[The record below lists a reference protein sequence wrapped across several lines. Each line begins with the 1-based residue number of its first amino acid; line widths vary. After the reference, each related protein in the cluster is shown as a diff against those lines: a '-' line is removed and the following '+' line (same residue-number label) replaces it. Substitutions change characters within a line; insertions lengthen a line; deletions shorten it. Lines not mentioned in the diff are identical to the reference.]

1 MTNNYQFYNYNNI
14 NHQNNMYMNTTNNNN
29 TFMNNMNFV
38 HSYSMNNINNRN
50 NMNLN
55 NNMVNNNNYNNYMN
69 NVNNINYMANNNNHI
84 IYKNNNNNYITV
96 IFVYNKT
103 QIALKVNVK
112 TKISTLIKAYR
123 ENAKIY
129 AQNIQ
134 FYFNEIELNPN
145 LSVEGTGLQQNSI
158 ILVKDNGRVDEC
170 LTLSHDIRNNRVDE
184 CLTISNKTNNNII
197 PECLTIPID
206 TKNNRV
212 KENYTFSHDPN
223 NTNRVNNSNNNI
235 NIPLSQTEKIIN
247 IKFIKQPKDNNYIPY
262 SYIELHGLLKLC
274 LLKEISPKLND
285 YQIKQLPEIVA
296 KIMKILK
303 FGYSNDSNIQKNIKD
318 VLEKMRGSNII
329 SFSSY
334 VNEIINSNELN
345 NITNLLK
352 NDELNEI
359 NDIKNRLSIY
369 NEHTKQFEIEF
380 EKAKRNSIFEFS
392 IVSLVIIEREEY
404 IKFEKGK
411 NNCPNIVDKI
421 LFHGTN
427 IDPISNILTGYFNK
441 SKKKGTSIFGEGVYF
456 TDLLDYCWYYGGP
469 RGNRENINKIPKIND
484 TFTLIACS
492 TYYDQKGF
500 RRVKDNKYTPKKN
513 EINFAY
519 VGSGTEALINPD
531 KRKFYGT
538 EYVIWDLDQ
547 ICPFISAKLERQEY
561 CIIWRDTNFT
571 SKPIHFNEFDNKFK
585 KFLKEKIKY
594 IEQIAKYNVYPCET
608 TEEALNLIR
617 RKKYNKIILIS
628 NAGGGGREFVIEARK
643 IIGNNVIALF
653 VAYMVDHLKWIKDFP
668 NSFFSNESSFD
679 EKYIECFNDTNT
691 DNVKKKINTLIK
703 SMENHY
709 QVRFNFNDKYLYFPL
724 YEESMKK
731 GKYSDLTF

>member
-1 MTNNYQFYNYNNI
+1 MTNNYQFYNYN
-14 NHQNNMYMNTTNNNN
+14 QNNMYMNTTNNNN
-29 TFMNNMNFV
+29 AFMNNINLN
-38 HSYSMNNINNRN
+38 HYNSMNNINNRN
-50 NMNLN
+50 NIN
-55 NNMVNNNNYNNYMN
+55 VNNN
-69 NVNNINYMANNNNHI
+69 NYMANNNNHI
-84 IYKNNNNNYITV
+84 IYNTNNNNYITV

-112 TKISTLIKAYR
+112 TKISTLIKAYK

-129 AQNIQ
+129 GQNIQ
-134 FYFNEIELNPN
+134 FYFNGMELNPN
-145 LSVEGTGLQQNSI
+145 LSVEGAGLQQNSI
-158 ILVKDNGRVDEC
+158 ILVKDNGRVDKC
-170 LTLSHDIRNNRVDE
+170 LTLSHDIKNNRVDE
-184 CLTISNKTNNNII
+184 CLTISNNTNNNFI

-206 TKNNRV
+206 TNNNRV
-212 KENYTFSHDPN
+212 KENYTFSYDPN
-223 NTNRVNNSNNNI
+223 NTNKVNNNI
-235 NIPLSQTEKIIN
+235 NIPLSQPEKIIN
-247 IKFIKQPKDNNYIPY
+247 IKFIKQPNPNSYKPY
-262 SYIELHGLLKLC
+262 SYPELHGLLKLC

-318 VLEKMRGSNII
+318 VLEKMKGSNII

-359 NDIKNRLSIY
+359 KDITNRLSIY

-392 IVSLVIIEREEY
+392 IVSLVIIEREDY
-404 IKFEKGK
+404 IKFEEGK
-411 NNCPNIVDKI
+411 NNCPNRVDKI

-427 IDPISNILTGYFNK
+427 INPISNILTGYFKK
-441 SKKKGTSIFGEGVYF
+441 SKGQFTCIFGEGVYF

-469 RGNRENINKIPKIND
+469 RENRENINKIPKIND

-500 RRVKDNKYTPKKN
+500 RRVIDNKYNPQKN

-519 VGSGTEALINPD
+519 AGSGTEALINPD

-538 EYVIWDLDQ
+538 EYVIGELDQ

-561 CIIWRDTNFT
+561 CFIWRDTHFS
-571 SKPIHFNEFDNKFK
+571 SKPIHFSEFDYKFK

-653 VAYMVDHLKWIKDFP
+653 VAYMVEHLQWIKDLP

-691 DNVKKKINTLIK
+691 DNLKKKINTLIR

-709 QVRFNFNDKYLYFPL
+709 KVRFNFNDTYLYFPL